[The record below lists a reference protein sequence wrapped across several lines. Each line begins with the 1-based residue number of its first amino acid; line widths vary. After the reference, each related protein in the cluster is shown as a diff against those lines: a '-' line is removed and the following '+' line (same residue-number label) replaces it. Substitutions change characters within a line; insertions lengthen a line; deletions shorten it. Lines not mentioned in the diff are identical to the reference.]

1 MANEKKNLKTE
12 KELTA
17 SGKKT
22 VKSAETAADAKKA
35 VKKAMP
41 KEEWWLVMKNE
52 KRKKRK
58 CITLTIHIISGNY

>member
-22 VKSAETAADAKKA
+22 VKSAETAADANGRSA
-35 VKKAMP
+35 P
-41 KEEWWLVMKNE
+41 
-52 KRKKRK
+52 
-58 CITLTIHIISGNY
+58 I